1 MKSERKGAPVRK
13 QISKAKGQ
21 LIQQDSK
28 NKKWL
33 RQYRI
38 TNAERKARVAA
49 KIQKAIAKI

>member
-1 MKSERKGAPVRK
+1 VKVEKKAPVRK
-13 QISKAKGQ
+13 QVKKAAGQ

-38 TNAERKARVAA
+38 SNEERKARVAA
-49 KIQKAIAKI
+49 KIQKAIAKK

>member
-1 MKSERKGAPVRK
+1 VKSERKGAPVRK